1 MKERK
6 INLIINVICFLMIAA
21 YAIYIIVEWKN
32 IPGMVPTHFNAAG
45 KPDNYGSKASLI
57 VEPIIALL
65 LMGLFIFIEKF
76 PQAWNFPVKVTE
88 ENKERLYG
96 CGLKII
102 GAIKILAVSVCI
114 YGGLSSASNN
124 QLPGWPVLA
133 VIVAMFVVV
142 IVGIIYTI
150 GNK

>member
-1 MKERK
+1 MSLFSFASENTANRPQ
-6 INLIINVICFLMIAA
+6 NV
-21 YAIYIIVEWKN
+21 
-32 IPGMVPTHFNAAG
+32 
-45 KPDNYGSKASLI
+45 
-57 VEPIIALL
+57 
-65 LMGLFIFIEKF
+65 FIFIEKF

-102 GAIKILAVSVCI
+102 VAIKILAVSVCI

-142 IVGIIYTI
+142 IAGIIYTI
-150 GNK
+150 RNK

>member
-32 IPGMVPTHFNAAG
+32 IPGTVPTHFNAAG

-76 PQAWNFPVKVTE
+76 PQAWNF
-88 ENKERLYG
+88 RLKLLKKIRNVCMG
-96 CGLKII
+96 VGLK
-102 GAIKILAVSVCI
+102 
-114 YGGLSSASNN
+114 
-124 QLPGWPVLA
+124 
-133 VIVAMFVVV
+133 
-142 IVGIIYTI
+142 
-150 GNK
+150 